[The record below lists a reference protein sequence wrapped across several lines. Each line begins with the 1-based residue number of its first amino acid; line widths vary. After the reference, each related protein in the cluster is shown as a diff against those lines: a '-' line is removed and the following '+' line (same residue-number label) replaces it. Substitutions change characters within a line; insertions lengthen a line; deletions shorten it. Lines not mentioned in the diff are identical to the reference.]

1 MHKKIYRK
9 PVVRCMRRG
18 NSAQAKER
26 SGTYTHTQQQQN
38 HITSQHIDLVYLVL
52 SNHGYVRRNGQMES
66 NSTRVLKRDKE
77 RKTKRVKR

>member
-1 MHKKIYRK
+1 
-9 PVVRCMRRG
+9 MRRG

-26 SGTYTHTQQQQN
+26 SGTYTHTQQQN

-66 NSTRVLKRDKE
+66 NSTSVLKREKE
-77 RKTKRVKR
+77 NEKSEEVKLNENVFTK